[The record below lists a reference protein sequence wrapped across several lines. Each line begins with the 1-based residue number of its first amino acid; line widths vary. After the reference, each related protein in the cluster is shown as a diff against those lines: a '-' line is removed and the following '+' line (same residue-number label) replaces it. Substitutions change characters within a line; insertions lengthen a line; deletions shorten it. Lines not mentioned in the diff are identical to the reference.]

1 MANPEEKYYRRRLG
15 TSYVTTVISITLVL
29 FMLGLLGMLV
39 LHARKL
45 SDYVKENIGFSI
57 MIREGA
63 KESAVFQLKKKL
75 DIEPFVKSTEYIT
88 REKAAQIFS
97 RELGE
102 DFVGFLGFNPLLPS
116 IDLRLKAGYA
126 NPDSIRKIETQ
137 LLSYD
142 EVKEVDYHRPLVDQ
156 INRNVNK
163 IGMVILG
170 FSAILL
176 LISVA
181 LINNTIR
188 LSVYSKRFLLRSMQL
203 VGATRRFI
211 TRPFLLRGFFQ
222 GFISGLAAI
231 GLLMLVV
238 FFAVREIPEL
248 VEIQDLY
255 LFGALFLLVLVLG
268 VLISWSSTYFAVRKY
283 LRMKAD
289 YLYH

>member
-1 MANPEEKYYRRRLG
+1 
-15 TSYVTTVISITLVL
+15 
-29 FMLGLLGMLV
+29 
-39 LHARKL
+39 
-45 SDYVKENIGFSI
+45 
-57 MIREGA
+57 
-63 KESAVFQLKKKL
+63 
-75 DIEPFVKSTEYIT
+75 
-88 REKAAQIFS
+88 
-97 RELGE
+97 
-102 DFVGFLGFNPLLPS
+102 
-116 IDLRLKAGYA
+116 
-126 NPDSIRKIETQ
+126 
-137 LLSYD
+137 LSYD